1 MNQHQPA
8 RRDETIVTEDG
19 TQGQDTGHAA
29 ADETTVHAEYVDEAV
44 DGPAAED
51 ETQDD
56 EVEEEV
62 YEPAAPR
69 VVTINRSLFLAMVAF
84 GALAIVALGAA
95 TAWLALDRGGNDDPV
110 VATVNGEQIRRSEY
124 DKAVAQN
131 NGEEVLDGLV
141 IERLIAGEAKKRN
154 ITVDEG
160 EAGRLLDEQ
169 RQQFGNEAAF
179 QAALAQA
186 GLTEADF
193 NRQLRLGVMLRQMV
207 ADQTQVSEQE
217 VNDMYQANAAQYAGM
232 SETDAKEQIR
242 EGIERQREN
251 AAARDLLDQLR
262 ANAEIETQL
271 PGKS

>member
-1 MNQHQPA
+1 MNQDQPQ
-8 RRDETIVTEDG
+8 RRAQPDTPDTDEGWKEPG
-19 TQGQDTGHAA
+19 
-29 ADETTVHAEYVDEAV
+29 
-44 DGPAAED
+44 DGPAVETVVLAEY
-51 ETQDD
+51 QDD
-56 EVEEEV
+56 ETVDLADGEEV
-62 YEPAAPR
+62 EAEQFEPTSRP
-69 VVTINRSLFLAMVAF
+69 VVTINRSLFLAMVAV
-84 GALAIVALGAA
+84 GVLAILALGAT
-95 TAWLALDRGGNDDPV
+95 TAWLALDRGGDEDPV

-141 IERLIAGEAKKRN
+141 IERLIAGEARKRN

-160 EAGRLLDEQ
+160 EATRLLDEQ

-207 ADQTQVSEQE
+207 ADQSQVSDQE
-217 VNDMYQANAAQYAGM
+217 VNDMYQANAERYAGM
-232 SETDAKEQIR
+232 SETEAKEQIR
-242 EGIERQREN
+242 SGVKQQREN

-262 ANAEIETQL
+262 ANAEIETRL